1 MSRHW
6 MPLYIADYLKDTSH
20 LRALES
26 GAYMH
31 LIMAYWVNGGLPKN
45 ERQLATIAKMTD
57 EEWYEHRET
66 LQAFFSP
73 DWTHKRIDKE
83 LAEADEKIA
92 KKVEAGRAGGL
103 AKASKRLADATAND
117 LANGWQTATHSHSQ
131 SDIKKEGGADAHRS
145 VKKDRKRSTRF
156 PDGMTANRAAQ
167 EAAGL
172 TAAEGDREFTKFR
185 NHAHE
190 KGRTCLDWQ
199 AAERN
204 WYLKAAEFMGRKP
217 PAATVPGT
225 AIPTELVVQ
234 LYKQTG
240 RWHRDYGP
248 EPGQPGCRADPAILS
263 RFGFGVAA

>member
-1 MSRHW
+1 MKLTPKKWEEFQHYKDRAPTWIKLHKRLLDDFAYHRLPVASKALAPMLWLLASEYEGGVIDASLDEIAFRMHLSPND
-6 MPLYIADYLKDTSH
+6 MAEALNPLI
-20 LRALES
+20 ES
-26 GAYMH
+26 G
-31 LIMAYWVNGGLPKN
+31 
-45 ERQLATIAKMTD
+45 
-57 EEWYEHRET
+57 
-66 LQAFFSP
+66 FF
-73 DWTHKRIDKE
+73 T
-83 LAEADEKIA
+83 
-92 KKVEAGRAGGL
+92 VEQD
-103 AKASKRLADATAND
+103 ASNTLADCKQVAIPEKEEEK
-117 LANGWQTATHSHSQ
+117 QV
-131 SDIKKEGGADAHRS
+131 KKEGEGAKAPPRS
-145 VKKDRKRSTRF
+145 QMKDRKRATRF

-234 LYKQTG
+234 LYKQSG

-248 EPGQPGCRADPAILS
+248 EPGKPGCRADPAILS

>member
-1 MSRHW
+1 

-26 GAYMH
+26 GAYLH
-31 LIMAYWVNGGLPKN
+31 LIMAYWVSGGLPNN

-57 EEWYEHRET
+57 EEWFEHRDT

-92 KKVEAGRAGGL
+92 KKSAAGKAGGL
-103 AKASKRLADATAND
+103 ASASKRSTDATANVQ
-117 LANGWQTATHSHSQ
+117 AEGKQTSTHSHSHIP
-131 SDIKKEGGADAHRS
+131 SKKEEGASAPPRPM
-145 VKKDRKRSTRF
+145 KKDRVRASRI
-156 PDGMTANRAAQ
+156 PEGLTANRAAQ

-172 TAAEGDREFTKFR
+172 SIAEGEREFTKFR
-185 NHAHE
+185 NHALE
-190 KGRTCLDWQ
+190 KGRTCIDWL

-217 PAATVPGT
+217 LANATPGNAVPN
-225 AIPTELVVQ
+225 ELVVQ
-234 LYKQTG
+234 LYQKNG
-240 RWHRDYGP
+240 RWHRDFGP
-248 EPGQPGCRADPAILS
+248 EPGKPGCRVPLDVLQK
-263 RFGFGVAA
+263 FGLGNA